1 MDSITTHDPIWYVAY
16 GSNMAAARLACY
28 LTGGCPPG
36 GRLSHRGARDP
47 SLPTRSLA
55 FMLPGRVFFAGESRV
70 WGGGRAFYDPE
81 VPGPT
86 PARAYLVT
94 AEQFDDIRAQEPP
107 VYDRLLEV
115 GVRDG
120 HPMLT
125 FTSAHGS
132 HDVAPTAP
140 AKDYLRTIGE
150 GVAEAH
156 GWEPARVAEYLA
168 RLAVHPSG

>member
-1 MDSITTHDPIWYVAY
+1 MS
-16 GSNMAAARLACY
+16 AARLACY

-36 GRLSHRGARDP
+36 GRLSHRGARDAT
-47 SLPTRSLA
+47 LPTRSLA
-55 FMLPGRVFFAGESRV
+55 FTLPGRVFFAGESRV

-94 AEQFDDIRAQEPP
+94 AEQFDDIREQEPP

-140 AKDYLRTIGE
+140 AKEYLRTIGE

-156 GWEPARVAEYLA
+156 GWERRGSRSTSSGWLFTRRGKRRVVL
-168 RLAVHPSG
+168 RVGDRCTP

>member
-1 MDSITTHDPIWYVAY
+1 
-16 GSNMAAARLACY
+16 
-28 LTGGCPPG
+28 
-36 GRLSHRGARDP
+36 
-47 SLPTRSLA
+47 
-55 FMLPGRVFFAGESRV
+55 
-70 WGGGRAFYDPE
+70 
-81 VPGPT
+81 
-86 PARAYLVT
+86 
-94 AEQFDDIRAQEPP
+94 
-107 VYDRLLEV
+107 
-115 GVRDG
+115 
-120 HPMLT
+120 MLT

>member
-1 MDSITTHDPIWYVAY
+1 MGRWARVLRPAGPWPDARPRVSGDAASSSTT
-16 GSNMAAARLACY
+16 SAR
-28 LTGGCPPG
+28 
-36 GRLSHRGARDP
+36 
-47 SLPTRSLA
+47 RS
-55 FMLPGRVFFAGESRV
+55 RR
-70 WGGGRAFYDPE
+70 
-81 VPGPT
+81 
-86 PARAYLVT
+86 
-94 AEQFDDIRAQEPP
+94 